1 MQIEQNLKNHKI
13 LDTKLYIGDATKFY
27 KEETSTPQKIFVGG
41 GGEAVLS
48 ELDYLFKRL
57 DNNGIMVINV
67 VTLKN
72 LTTAITTLQNADIK
86 FDIKTISLTT
96 YKMSL
101 LMPEPQRVMHQIII
115 RKQS

>member
-1 MQIEQNLKNHKI
+1 M
-13 LDTKLYIGDATKFY
+13 
-27 KEETSTPQKIFVGG
+27 
-41 GGEAVLS
+41 S

-96 YKMSL
+96 YKMNL
-101 LMPEPQRVMHQIII
+101 LMPEPQRVMHQNII
-115 RKQS
+115 RIQS